1 MKKIITLLLSVAII
15 LSFSFSAINVSSATA
30 DPFDGFYK
38 ISMTP
43 GATNESMNFSWLVD
57 SDQIV
62 GVLQVVK
69 TSEFREDGEF
79 PVDKATSTSVG
90 ASDYHGTGYNLC
102 KATINGLE
110 PNTEYAYRYGD
121 AEKWSNIYNF
131 TTSSFDEFTA
141 IYISDPQLGVTPTG
155 ENSDDIGYLNTIS
168 NAFKKAPN
176 AALVIS
182 AGDQDNSE
190 STLERQI
197 RNYSV
202 FLSPEEFASI
212 PVATVPGNHE
222 NRPKYLPL
230 YSRFNN
236 PNSTSYGKMMGG
248 SNYYYEFGN
257 TLFINLNC
265 GTEFEQ
271 TSSNDHI
278 NTIKDAV
285 KAFPDTRWRILVM
298 HFNIYGTGKNHAGTA
313 YIKTM
318 REELEPT
325 INEYKIDAILAGHEH
340 IHSRSH
346 FMKNQE
352 IQRVWQDD
360 AGRFQNP
367 DGTIYITANSA
378 SGNKFYAS
386 IDPKP
391 YYMNKIVQEN
401 RAQYNIIEFKE
412 NELIFN
418 SYFSDTNELADS
430 FTIIKSQNL
439 ADLRN
444 LITEC
449 EAYNPKKLNSHSA
462 KALVEAIDEAKAVLT
477 DGTADESNYESALNE
492 LNSVKDAFERERQ
505 TDLYASAV
513 NVSTANPSDGEDVY
527 LSAVIRNTGTE
538 AIGAGVPI
546 DFYVD
551 GKLLETVLTKQQIDS
566 GRFVSVSAALPYNCI
581 FGSHTISVKINND
594 KSFEEMNTDNN
605 SFKKR
610 FVVLD

>member
-15 LSFSFSAINVSSATA
+15 LSFSFSAVNVSSATT

-38 ISMTP
+38 ISIAP

-57 SDQIV
+57 SDQTV
-62 GVLQVVK
+62 GILQVVK
-69 TSEFREDGEF
+69 KSEITDSEF
-79 PVDKATSTSVG
+79 PVDKATSESVT
-90 ASDYHGTGYNLC
+90 ATDYHETGYNLC

-121 AEKWSNIYNF
+121 TEKWSNIYSF
-131 TTSSFDEFTA
+131 KTSSFDEFTA
-141 IYISDPQLGVTPTG
+141 IYISDAQLGVAPTG

-168 NAFKKAPN
+168 NAFKKAPD
-176 AALVIS
+176 ASLVIS

-202 FLSPEEFASI
+202 FFSPDEFSST
-212 PVATVPGNHE
+212 PLATIPGNHE

-236 PNSTSYGKMMGG
+236 PNTTEYGSMMGG

-271 TSSNDHI
+271 TSSAEHI
-278 NTIKDAV
+278 LTIKEAV
-285 KAFPDTRWRILVM
+285 EKFPDTRWRILVM

-325 INEYKIDAILAGHEH
+325 INEYNIDAIFAGHEH

-386 IDPKP
+386 IDPIP

-401 RAQYNIIEFKE
+401 RAQYNIVEFKE

-418 SYFSDTNELADS
+418 SYFADTNELADS
-430 FTIIKSQNL
+430 FTIVKSENL
-439 ADLRN
+439 ANLRE
-444 LITEC
+444 LIAEC
-449 EAYNPKKLNSHSA
+449 ESYELEGFTSISAELFESAITDA
-462 KALVEAIDEAKAVLT
+462 KATLN
-477 DGTADESNYESALNE
+477 DGTADESDYESAINN
-492 LNSVKDAFERERQ
+492 LNSAEDRFLREQQ

-527 LSAVIRNTGTE
+527 LSAVIRNTGSE
-538 AIGAGVPI
+538 YIDAGVPI

-551 GKLLETVLTKQQIDS
+551 GKLLETVLTETQIDS
-566 GRFVSVSAALPYNCI
+566 GRFISVSASLPYNCA

-594 KSFEEMNTDNN
+594 NSFEEMNTDNN